1 MRKKAMRISRYESIT
16 KGNNGKGNVSFLS
29 IQVLKTNSYRCVVT
43 STLLLHFLI
52 ISDHVKDPGY

>member
-1 MRKKAMRISRYESIT
+1 MRISRYESIT